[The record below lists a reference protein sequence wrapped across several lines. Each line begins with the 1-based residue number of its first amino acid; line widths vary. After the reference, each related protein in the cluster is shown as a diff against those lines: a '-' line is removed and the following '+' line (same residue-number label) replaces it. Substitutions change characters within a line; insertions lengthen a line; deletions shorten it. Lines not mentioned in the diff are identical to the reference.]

1 MRFNDYVIR
10 IYGEMGAASGGKLN
24 PVPKVAVLMPGNS
37 GDAYIVGTDGFLGDV
52 IKISGG
58 ISVGPKGTSF
68 VPLNAESL
76 VSFNPDVI
84 LVPGTK
90 FDVSGADKVLKDP
103 RFATVSAVKQ
113 KRVIVLDADILL
125 REGQRVDQ
133 LIKAVHRA
141 IAPPTE

>member
-1 MRFNDYVIR
+1 
-10 IYGEMGAASGGKLN
+10 
-24 PVPKVAVLMPGNS
+24 
-37 GDAYIVGTDGFLGDV
+37 
-52 IKISGG
+52 
-58 ISVGPKGTSF
+58 
-68 VPLNAESL
+68 